1 MVTSAEELTCIESES
16 FELLKGFDYIELYVG
31 NARQAAHFYRTAF
44 GFAPI
49 AYSGLETGVRDRTSI
64 VVQQNDITLVLTA
77 ALTPDSPVAEH
88 VKLHGDDVKDIA
100 LSVADAE
107 LQYELAIENGAQPI
121 MLPTVIES
129 AEGRIKKATIA
140 AFGDTVH
147 SFVERGGHIS
157 TFFPGFQ
164 PINHRALTIPTG
176 LLSIDH
182 VALSVNP
189 NEMDNLVEFYH
200 RVLDFHQSFS
210 EDIVTNYSSM
220 NSKVVESRSGLI
232 KFPIVEP
239 GTGKHK
245 SQIEEYLSFHQ
256 GPGAQHIA
264 FSSDDIID
272 SIRAL
277 RANGNEFLETPG
289 SYYDML
295 AGRVG
300 DIDEDIEELRDLNI
314 LVDRDDWGYLMQ
326 IFTKPLLNRPTV
338 FMEVIQRKRAKGFG
352 SGNIKALF
360 QAIERE
366 QAIRG
371 NL

>member
-1 MVTSAEELTCIESES
+1 MVTSAEELTLIETES

-64 VVQQNDITLVLTA
+64 VVQQNDVTLMLTA
-77 ALTPDSPVAEH
+77 PLTPDSPVADH

-100 LSVADAE
+100 LSVIDAE
-107 LQYELAIENGAQPI
+107 LAFDIAVENGARPI
-121 MLPTVIES
+121 MAPTVIGS
-129 AEGRIKKATIA
+129 PEGSVKKATIG

-147 SFVERGGHIS
+147 SFIERNGHGPS
-157 TFFPGFQ
+157 FFPGFRKFKN
-164 PINHRALTIPTG
+164 PLPAISTG
-176 LLSIDH
+176 LKAIDH
-182 VALSVNP
+182 VALSVKP
-189 NEMDNLVEFYH
+189 DQLNELVEFYH
-200 RVLDFHQSFS
+200 RVLDLHQSFT
-210 EDIVTNYSSM
+210 EDVATDYSSM
-220 NSKVVESRSGLI
+220 NSKVVENRTGRI

-239 GTGKHK
+239 GAGKHK
-245 SQIEEYLSFHQ
+245 SQIEEYLAFHQ

-264 FSSDDIID
+264 LNTDDIVD
-272 SIRAL
+272 TIRAL

-295 AGRVG
+295 TARVG
-300 DIDEDIEELRDLNI
+300 EIEEDVDELRDLNI
-314 LVDRDDWGYLMQ
+314 LVDRDEWGYLMQ
-326 IFTKPLLNRPTV
+326 IFTKPLLSRPTV
-338 FMEVIQRKRAKGFG
+338 FMEIIQRKRAKGFG

-360 QAIERE
+360 QAMERE

>member
-1 MVTSAEELTCIESES
+1 MATSVEELAYIESES

-44 GFAPI
+44 GFTPI

-64 VVQQNDITLVLTA
+64 VVRQNDVTLMLTA
-77 ALTPDSPVAEH
+77 PLTPDSPVAEH

-100 LSVADAE
+100 LTVADAA
-107 LQYELAIENGAQPI
+107 LTYEIAVENGARSI
-121 MLPTVIES
+121 MPPTVIES
-129 AEGRIKKATIA
+129 AEGSVKKATIG

-147 SFVERGGHIS
+147 SFVERNGHGPA
-157 TFFPGFQ
+157 FFPGFQ
-164 PINHRALTIPTG
+164 EIKNPPPAVSTG
-176 LLSIDH
+176 LQAIDH
-182 VALSVNP
+182 VALSVKP
-189 NEMDNLVEFYH
+189 DQMNELVDFYH
-200 RVLDFHQSFS
+200 RVLDFQQSFT

-220 NSKVVESRSGLI
+220 NSKVVENRTGQI

-245 SQIEEYLSFHQ
+245 SQIEEYLAFHQ

-264 FSSDDIID
+264 ITTDDII
-272 SIRAL
+272 STVRAL

-289 SYYDML
+289 TYYDML
-295 AGRVG
+295 VDRVG
-300 DIDEDIEELRDLNI
+300 DIEEDIDELRELSI

-338 FMEVIQRKRAKGFG
+338 FIEIIQRKRARGFG

-360 QAIERE
+360 QAMERE

>member
-1 MVTSAEELTCIESES
+1 MATSVEELAYIESES

-44 GFAPI
+44 GFTPI

-64 VVQQNDITLVLTA
+64 VVRQNDVTLMLTA

-100 LSVADAE
+100 LTVADAE
-107 LQYELAIENGAQPI
+107 LTYEIAVENGARSI
-121 MLPTVIES
+121 MAPTVIES
-129 AEGRIKKATIA
+129 AEGSVKKATIG

-147 SFVERGGHIS
+147 SFVERNGHGPA
-157 TFFPGFQ
+157 FFPGFQ
-164 PINHRALTIPTG
+164 VINNPAPAVSTG
-176 LLSIDH
+176 LQAIDH
-182 VALSVNP
+182 VALSVAP
-189 NEMDNLVEFYH
+189 DQLNELVEFYH
-200 RVLDFHQSFS
+200 RVLDFQQSFT

-220 NSKVVESRSGLI
+220 NSKVVENRTGQI

-245 SQIEEYLSFHQ
+245 SQIEEYLAFHQ

-264 FSSDDIID
+264 ITTDDII
-272 SIRAL
+272 STVRAL

-295 AGRVG
+295 VDRVG
-300 DIDEDIEELRDLNI
+300 EIEEDVDELRELSI

-338 FMEVIQRKRAKGFG
+338 FMEIIQRKRAKGFG

-360 QAIERE
+360 QAMERE